1 MRTSSELRSLSLET
15 GVQLHADG
23 SCLIRLGGTHVLC
36 SASLE
41 ERVPAWMKGQ
51 GRGWI
56 TSEYGM
62 LPRSTHT
69 RTEREAAKGRQQG
82 RTVEIQRLI
91 GRSLRQAVDLEALGE
106 RQLTLD
112 CDVLNAD
119 GGTRCAAITGA
130 WVALALA
137 LRGAGLERALARQV
151 AAVSVGILD
160 PGTAEPE
167 PMRQGLILD
176 LEYEEDHRAAVDCN
190 LVAARPADASA
201 PVLEET
207 LELVEFQ
214 ATGEGRSFTRAE
226 AAQLV
231 DLGLGGCARL
241 MAAQR
246 AALA

>member
-1 MRTSSELRSLSLET
+1 MMRNPNELRELRLET
-15 GVQLHADG
+15 GIQVHADG
-23 SCLIRLGGTHVLC
+23 SCLIRLGDTHVLC

-69 RTEREAAKGRQQG
+69 RTDREAAKGKQQG

-91 GRSLRQAVDLEALGE
+91 GRSLRQAVDLQALGE
-106 RQLTLD
+106 RQITLD
-112 CDVLNAD
+112 CDVINAD

-137 LRGAGLERALARQV
+137 LKGRGLSGALIRQV
-151 AAVSVGILD
+151 AAVSVGILERDD
-160 PGTAEPE
+160 PGL
-167 PMRQGLILD
+167 RHGRILD
-176 LEYEEDHRAAVDCN
+176 LEYQEDHQAAVDCN
-190 LVAARPADASA
+190 LVAAGPEMD
-201 PVLEET
+201 
-207 LELVEFQ
+207 LVEFQ
-214 ATGEGRSFTRAE
+214 STGEGRSFSRAE
-226 AAQLV
+226 TVALL
-231 DLGLGGCARL
+231 DLGLEGCVTL

>member
-1 MRTSSELRSLSLET
+1 MMRNPNEARKLQLET
-15 GVQLHADG
+15 GVQVHADG
-23 SCLIRLGGTHVLC
+23 SCLIRLGDTHVLC

-69 RTEREAAKGRQQG
+69 RTDREATKGKQQG

-91 GRSLRQAVDLEALGE
+91 GRSLRQAVDLRALGE

-137 LRGAGLERALARQV
+137 LKGRDLDAALIRQV
-151 AAVSVGILD
+151 AAVSVGILESGAD
-160 PGTAEPE
+160 L
-167 PMRQGLILD
+167 RRGLILD
-176 LEYEEDHRAAVDCN
+176 LEYEEDHQAAVDCN
-190 LVAARPADASA
+190 LVAACPVPAAGG
-201 PVLEET
+201 

-214 ATGEGRSFTRAE
+214 STGEGRSFTRAE
-226 AAQLV
+226 ALALM
-231 DLGLGGCARL
+231 DLGLEGCAAL